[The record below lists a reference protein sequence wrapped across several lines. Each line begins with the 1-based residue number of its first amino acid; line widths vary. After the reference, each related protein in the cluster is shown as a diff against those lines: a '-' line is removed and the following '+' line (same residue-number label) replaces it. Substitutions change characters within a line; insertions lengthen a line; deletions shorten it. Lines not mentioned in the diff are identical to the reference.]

1 MKQLSNLC
9 DIFLTKYSKDD
20 IFSSDFYSRIFEY
33 FCQTNKDQNLNITMT
48 DDVMVRDEDLL
59 QSCFPIFQLN
69 GPTLY
74 SRMWSLGAP
83 ISDIKLVP
91 EDKLLVCRNLFA
103 RTNGLY

>member
-1 MKQLSNLC
+1 M
-9 DIFLTKYSKDD
+9 T
-20 IFSSDFYSRIFEY
+20 DFYSSIFEY

-83 ISDIKLVP
+83 ISDLKLIHENKFQNYLFVQIYLLEQIAYIRESCQVP
-91 EDKLLVCRNLFA
+91 FQFSI
-103 RTNGLY
+103 